1 MDSKNLMQKQSKE
14 IEINTHINEEKTENI
29 EINAGQIQ
37 LGDKQADEIK
47 INADLDTLEA
57 KIENPLIEE
66 KIGKAKEDLKAGV
79 KVYDKKR
86 IKAVG
91 DQDLIDTSKF
101 VSFYRTNEVV
111 KKDSE
116 KMQTVKIAINR
127 YLEHKDEIVAPSL
140 LQTIV
145 MACDQY
151 INGKI
156 SFLRLGDAGRR
167 LKEVKEVRKQADREL
182 SRIKAEESKM
192 TEEDLKARK
201 KERVDKLKENEKYYL
216 PEVDAYYRE
225 LAADT
230 SYRKYLPETK
240 VVIDV
245 LRKYYPAM
253 SYREAEHLAIRN
265 REKMLVRADKSMD
278 FKQLDKLVSKESKK
292 SAVIRQQREI
302 DEKIRDR
309 ADTIKKS
316 IPGMGDK
323 LALKVAKKEHE
334 NGEEFTDRQIIA
346 KYMDSVT
353 WGLYKIKR
361 ANLKAKENARNYNM
375 VHRFFAWI
383 TNYAFEKKE
392 ALAEELDQLMFEN
405 NIDQITER
413 KNKDTGNTYFDMEEH
428 GLYEDEFI

>member
-1 MDSKNLMQKQSKE
+1 M
-14 IEINTHINEEKTENI
+14 
-29 EINAGQIQ
+29 
-37 LGDKQADEIK
+37 
-47 INADLDTLEA
+47 
-57 KIENPLIEE
+57 
-66 KIGKAKEDLKAGV
+66 
-79 KVYDKKR
+79 
-86 IKAVG
+86 
-91 DQDLIDTSKF
+91 
-101 VSFYRTNEVV
+101 
-111 KKDSE
+111 
-116 KMQTVKIAINR
+116 
-127 YLEHKDEIVAPSL
+127 
-140 LQTIV
+140 
-145 MACDQY
+145 
-151 INGKI
+151 
-156 SFLRLGDAGRR
+156 
-167 LKEVKEVRKQADREL
+167 
-182 SRIKAEESKM
+182 
-192 TEEDLKARK
+192 
-201 KERVDKLKENEKYYL
+201 
-216 PEVDAYYRE
+216 DAYYRE

-413 KNKDTGNTYFDMEEH
+413 KNKDTGKKYFDMEEN